1 MNEYNSETNT
11 RVKTE
16 TGAKVRARWACF
28 HYFFNIILLALVV
41 FGMIL
46 FDFVTH
52 NNILP
57 NISMLAPPQIV
68 STFLDW
74 QTVVYSVYIEIVGT
88 IMQWSVVFFN
98 NKKNYRFKTE
108 YNNNV

>member
-16 TGAKVRARWACF
+16 TGAKVRARWAAL

-41 FGMIL
+41 FGIIV
-46 FDFVTH
+46 FDFVTY

-57 NISMLAPPQIV
+57 NISVLAPPKVIAN
-68 STFLDW
+68 FLNW
-74 QTVVYSVYIEIVGT
+74 
-88 IMQWSVVFFN
+88 
-98 NKKNYRFKTE
+98 
-108 YNNNV
+108 

>member
-16 TGAKVRARWACF
+16 TGAKIRARWSCC

-46 FDFVTH
+46 FDYVTY
-52 NNILP
+52 NNVLP
-57 NISMLAPPQIV
+57 NM
-68 STFLDW
+68 
-74 QTVVYSVYIEIVGT
+74 SVL
-88 IMQWSVVFFN
+88 
-98 NKKNYRFKTE
+98 
-108 YNNNV
+108 